1 MVDLTTT
8 ANKNSWQRPENYVT
22 AVFTTGLLALTF
34 YVLYNVLPYINE
46 ILRNLWTFTF
56 LAGGLGIVI
65 FLLTSKDI
73 HKVLWYWWR
82 AGMRLFTRKFVVE
95 IDPIAIMEGYEEDCA
110 NNIGELKQALAS
122 LQGQEKKMDA
132 RVTGVRNDIEESMQ
146 RASLAQARMNEEGM
160 QAAFMVQIDRAG
172 QLGESSTTYQ
182 ELLNELRDFIVVVK
196 QMLDIT
202 VVCYNKIKNTVQIEK
217 DKRDAIN
224 DTYKAMNAAR
234 RVVLGNERREV
245 YDMALEVQNN
255 KYFAQVG
262 EIKQFIGD
270 YKEFVLNADLS
281 RGVMREQTLAKFKE
295 WQKRAPALMAASS
308 GSGSVT
314 NLRVATNDGSDVNI
328 GSAVVEEKR
337 KSMSGLFK

>member
-1 MVDLTTT
+1 
-8 ANKNSWQRPENYVT
+8 
-22 AVFTTGLLALTF
+22 
-34 YVLYNVLPYINE
+34 
-46 ILRNLWTFTF
+46 
-56 LAGGLGIVI
+56 
-65 FLLTSKDI
+65 
-73 HKVLWYWWR
+73 
-82 AGMRLFTRKFVVE
+82 MRLFTRKFVVE